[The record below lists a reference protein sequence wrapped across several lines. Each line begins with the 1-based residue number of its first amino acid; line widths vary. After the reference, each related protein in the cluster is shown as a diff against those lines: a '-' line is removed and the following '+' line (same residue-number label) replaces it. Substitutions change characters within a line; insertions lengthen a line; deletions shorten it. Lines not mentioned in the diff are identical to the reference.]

1 MSTSQ
6 FAVYQLKKKP
16 ELRNLLFRTYEELA
30 KDQIPVQMENYEQ
43 VYLGTMK
50 PGETPE
56 QIKKE
61 LEKKQP
67 HNYKGHAVS
76 TSDVLILNDKGVMT
90 IYYVNKDT
98 FIEISD
104 FMKGTSSEGGGLAK
118 DTVGYEIAGKDGTWE
133 VIDYLLVEGKNYF
146 LMEHEQYGK
155 DVAYVVLDQKGNV
168 IVDSTYNGFDD
179 VVKQKILDSLHPPV
193 QEQAED
199 YKPKLDNWQKYMEN
213 GEYLRSAEITEEANY
228 NMIDGLKNNA
238 APKDKKNRPKESVLA
253 KLNEKKEEIAR
264 QSTREISK
272 RLYCSPSSIIRL
284 CQKLGFTGFEEFKEM
299 YVEELHYLNSN
310 FSDINPSIP
319 FMTED
324 NIQTISNKMCSLYH
338 EIIDDTHSLLDHDML
353 RKSLNLL
360 KNNKNIYIISSGSQN
375 DLALTF
381 RDKMARIGKHVNIYQ
396 HIDEPYYEA
405 CYLNKG
411 DACFILISYTGET
424 QNCIRMANKLNERN
438 IDFITITSFGTNTL
452 SSLSRCVLHVSTRE
466 KIRNNLGTFS
476 MNLSTLYLLDL
487 LYSMY
492 FSLNYKENKKKKIK
506 IADEYENFTSS
517 LIRDTSNDL
526 IK

>member
-30 KDQIPVQMENYEQ
+30 KDQISVQMENYEQ

-76 TSDVLILNDKGVMT
+76 TSDVLILNDEGVMT
-90 IYYVNKDT
+90 TYYVNKDT
-98 FIEISD
+98 FIEIPD
-104 FMKGTSSEGGGLAK
+104 FMKVTSSESGGLTK

-168 IVDSTYNGFDD
+168 LVDSTYNGFDD

-193 QEQAED
+193 QEQEQTEG

-228 NMIDGLKNNA
+228 NMIDGLKNNV
-238 APKDKKNRPKESVLA
+238 APKDKKNRQKESVLA
-253 KLNEKKEEIAR
+253 KLNEKKEKIAR
-264 QSTREISK
+264 LSEK
-272 RLYCSPSSIIRL
+272 KAMC
-284 CQKLGFTGFEEFKEM
+284 EM
-299 YVEELHYLNSN
+299 L
-310 FSDINPSIP
+310 
-319 FMTED
+319 
-324 NIQTISNKMCSLYH
+324 
-338 EIIDDTHSLLDHDML
+338 
-353 RKSLNLL
+353 
-360 KNNKNIYIISSGSQN
+360 
-375 DLALTF
+375 
-381 RDKMARIGKHVNIYQ
+381 
-396 HIDEPYYEA
+396 
-405 CYLNKG
+405 
-411 DACFILISYTGET
+411 
-424 QNCIRMANKLNERN
+424 ERN
-438 IDFITITSFGTNTL
+438 
-452 SSLSRCVLHVSTRE
+452 R
-466 KIRNNLGTFS
+466 K
-476 MNLSTLYLLDL
+476 
-487 LYSMY
+487 
-492 FSLNYKENKKKKIK
+492 
-506 IADEYENFTSS
+506 
-517 LIRDTSNDL
+517 
-526 IK
+526 

>member
-16 ELRNLLFRTYEELA
+16 ELRTLLFRTYEELA

-50 PGETPE
+50 PRETPE

-76 TSDVLILNDKGVMT
+76 TSDVMILNDEGVMT
-90 IYYVNKDT
+90 TYYVNKDT

-104 FMKGTSSEGGGLAK
+104 FMKVTSSEGGGLTK

-168 IVDSTYNGFDD
+168 LVDGTYNGFDD

-238 APKDKKNRPKESVLA
+238 APKDKKNRQKESVLA
-253 KLNEKKEEIAR
+253 KLNAKKEEVAR
-264 QSTREISK
+264 LSEK
-272 RLYCSPSSIIRL
+272 KAMC
-284 CQKLGFTGFEEFKEM
+284 EM
-299 YVEELHYLNSN
+299 L
-310 FSDINPSIP
+310 
-319 FMTED
+319 
-324 NIQTISNKMCSLYH
+324 
-338 EIIDDTHSLLDHDML
+338 
-353 RKSLNLL
+353 
-360 KNNKNIYIISSGSQN
+360 
-375 DLALTF
+375 
-381 RDKMARIGKHVNIYQ
+381 
-396 HIDEPYYEA
+396 
-405 CYLNKG
+405 
-411 DACFILISYTGET
+411 
-424 QNCIRMANKLNERN
+424 ERN
-438 IDFITITSFGTNTL
+438 
-452 SSLSRCVLHVSTRE
+452 R
-466 KIRNNLGTFS
+466 K
-476 MNLSTLYLLDL
+476 
-487 LYSMY
+487 
-492 FSLNYKENKKKKIK
+492 
-506 IADEYENFTSS
+506 
-517 LIRDTSNDL
+517 
-526 IK
+526 